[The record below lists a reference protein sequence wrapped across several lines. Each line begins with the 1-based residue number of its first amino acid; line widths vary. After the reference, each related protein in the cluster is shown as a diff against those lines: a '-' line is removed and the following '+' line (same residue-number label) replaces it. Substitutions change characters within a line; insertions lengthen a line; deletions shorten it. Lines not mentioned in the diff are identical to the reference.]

1 MNPNR
6 NECKDLKDAKSS
18 AGFWEYHG
26 LARDGI
32 NLLLNNGFEE
42 SQRLFRSHRYVI
54 VINACCKV
62 LPLLLMI
69 HVLSCNL

>member
-1 MNPNR
+1 MNSNR
-6 NECKDLKDAKSS
+6 NECKELKDESSKSL

-42 SQRLFRSHRYVI
+42 SQRLFRSHRLVTRLF
-54 VINACCKV
+54 ADLMRV
-62 LPLLLMI
+62 LK
-69 HVLSCNL
+69 HSFCR